1 MRMTLVRRGEPVSE
15 AQEFQ
20 EEEELLGAQDSPMAE
35 NTTVDLSTLGGEG
48 FGDISTDRQNGDTSA
63 AESTPT
69 PEISVEAPEKN
80 QEAAANGNHD
90 RKLSTSST
98 SSSIKRGGARGAS
111 SKFASL
117 RANFEQPNSPESAG
131 DSTKRRLSN
140 IEKVIDRASERNQ
153 ELESEL
159 TKLKDELEKEKEM
172 RIAYEEKVTQL
183 EEEVDELQAQLDEQ
197 AHEHDQQTL
206 QLKSEAESR
215 INALASEAR
224 SRTQDNNYLQK
235 QLVDLKRDVSA
246 SKRSNPQTSDTT
258 FRQEV
263 EILQH
268 EVQNW
273 VVNNFRRVKLEVT
286 PETLC
291 KRIESVAEPNQYQR
305 LKPIYEKF
313 DAAVKLPI
321 FQATVAC
328 FMMEVFEE
336 PFLFGLQGQR
346 QWGKRL
352 KQASEG
358 LSSVFD
364 AATYNRWR
372 ANTFNTLRQ
381 AEGIKEPVESS
392 AAALAEMI
400 CITLRAITE
409 VEDSDAKLSSLKTIV
424 LRAITTAHLI
434 RVQQSQYLFS
444 LPAPGEHFD
453 SASMDDINEIV
464 DGDSQIAI
472 RCATFP
478 AIFKLS
484 DGDGDMLEEKNVVVK
499 AKVLCDDNET

>member
-1 MRMTLVRRGEPVSE
+1 MTLVRRGEPASE
-15 AQEFQ
+15 AREIQ
-20 EEEELLGAQDSPMAE
+20 EEGESPGAQDSSMAD

-48 FGDISTDRQNGDTSA
+48 FGDGSTEQQNGETSVVESA
-63 AESTPT
+63 STPDMSVET
-69 PEISVEAPEKN
+69 PEKTVEAT
-80 QEAAANGNHD
+80 ANGSDN
-90 RKLSTSST
+90 RKPSISST
-98 SSSIKRGGARGAS
+98 SSSIKRGGARSTS

-131 DSTKRRLSN
+131 DSTKRKLSN
-140 IEKVIDRASERNQ
+140 IEHVTDRAGERKQ
-153 ELESEL
+153 ELEGEL
-159 TKLKDELEKEKEM
+159 TRLKDELEKEREM

-183 EEEVDELQAQLDEQ
+183 EEEVDELQSQLEEQ
-197 AHEHDQQTL
+197 EHEHEQQTL

-224 SRTQDNNYLQK
+224 NRTHDTNNLQK

-246 SKRSNPQTSDTT
+246 STRSSPQTSDAT

-273 VVNNFRRVKLEVT
+273 VVNNYRRVKLDAI
-286 PETLC
+286 PDALC
-291 KRIESVAEPNQYQR
+291 KKIESVAESKQYER

-313 DAAVKLPI
+313 DVRAKLPI

-346 QWGKRL
+346 DWGKRL
-352 KQASEG
+352 KQAAEG

-372 ANTFNTLRQ
+372 ASTFNTLRQ
-381 AEGIKEPVESS
+381 AEGIREPVESS
-392 AAALAEMI
+392 ATALAEMI
-400 CITLRAITE
+400 CITLKAITD
-409 VEDSDAKLSSLKTIV
+409 VEDSDARLSSLKTIV
-424 LRAITTAHLI
+424 LRAISTAHLI

-444 LPAPGEHFD
+444 LPAPDEPFD
-453 SASMDDINEIV
+453 SVSMDDINEVV
-464 DGDSQIAI
+464 DGDSRIPI

-484 DGDGDMLEEKNVVVK
+484 DGDGDMLEERNVVVK
-499 AKVLCDDNET
+499 AKVLCNDDET